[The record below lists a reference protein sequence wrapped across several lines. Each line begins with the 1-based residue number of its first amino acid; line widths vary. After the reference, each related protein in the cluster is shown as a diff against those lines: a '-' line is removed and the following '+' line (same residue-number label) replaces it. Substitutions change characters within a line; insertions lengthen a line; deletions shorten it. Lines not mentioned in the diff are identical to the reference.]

1 MTSPRGIGP
10 LTLLRRLFA
19 ARRGDVRAM
28 ADVYH
33 LRGVITFVAIFAVTI
48 GAPGVMLA
56 YYGVVGLR
64 AGTLASDAEI
74 QRRASSLAAE
84 VKRSI
89 QQQFQRTEESVYNR
103 VKTGQSVSTGLG
115 ELSSALRVVYR
126 FDEGGQ
132 LSPPLAREERAVGDD
147 QELFFFSTLNAAQ
160 RAERLGDPARAAA
173 QYLAAAR
180 EAQHPRSRAT
190 ALFHRARTLQRAGDV
205 AKAELIYRDLLETAP
220 RLREPEGF
228 RLGDLARLK
237 LGEIALQ
244 RNPAEGT
251 ALLRELVDGLLAETW
266 TIGRPGEAAVV
277 QQAIDLVA
285 GTPGHDAD
293 WIQRARG
300 RADERTQQLYWA
312 ERLLD
317 ELDSLGARGRL
328 LRNEPGKF
336 SYFRTDSAV
345 WAMTWTE
352 AEQYALAL
360 ELATVV
366 RQAEVIAASL
376 TGTDPVLVA
385 TLVPPDGTAPESTLE
400 RASLAPWLQ
409 GWSVA
414 VHPADPEALRA
425 QREEEQRRGI
435 GIIGLSVVMIVVGA
449 LLSASLVQ
457 RELDAARDKSD
468 FAAHVSHEL
477 RSPITQI
484 RLKAE
489 ALQLGLAT
497 DEASRLR
504 HYDVIVREAERLS
517 RLVDNVL
524 DFAAIERG
532 RKKYTFR
539 LGDLGATVRRAV
551 EAARVSMEMRDMTLE
566 LALPDDLP
574 VVWHD
579 PDAVSQVLTNLLS
592 NAAKYGQEA
601 RWVGVTVRATD
612 EEVQVDVADR
622 GIGIDPAEQQAIF
635 EQYYR
640 SSDPQARRRKGTG
653 IGLTI
658 VKYIM
663 EAHGGWVGVAS
674 TPGKGSIFTLHFP
687 LKTPA
692 GTVERVGA

>member
-1 MTSPRGIGP
+1 
-10 LTLLRRLFA
+10 
-19 ARRGDVRAM
+19 M

-56 YYGVVGLR
+56 YYGVAGLR
-64 AGTLASDAEI
+64 AASLAGDAET
-74 QRRASSLAAE
+74 QRRAATLAAE
-84 VKRSI
+84 VKRAI
-89 QQQFQRTEESVYNR
+89 AGQFERMEENVYNR
-103 VKTGQSVSTGLG
+103 VKTGQAVGTGLG
-115 ELSSALRVVYR
+115 ELSAALRVVYR
-126 FDEGGQ
+126 FDENGQ
-132 LSPPLAREERAVGDD
+132 FSPPFAREERDPADD
-147 QELFFFSTLNAAQ
+147 QDLFFFHTLH
-160 RAERLGDPARAAA
+160 E
-173 QYLAAAR
+173 AR
-180 EAQHPRSRAT
+180 EAERAGDLASAAHLFLAASREAHNPRFRAI
-190 ALFHRARTLQRAGDV
+190 ALFHRARALQRAGDTSR
-205 AKAELIYRDLLETAP
+205 AESLYRDLLTTTG
-220 RLREPEGF
+220 RLREPEGH

-251 ALLRELVDGLLAETW
+251 AWLRELVDSLLAETW

-277 QQAIDLVA
+277 QQALDLVA
-285 GTPGHDAD
+285 GTPARDGE
-293 WIQRARG
+293 WVQRARG
-300 RADERTQQLYWA
+300 RANERAQQLYWA
-312 ERLLD
+312 DRLLP

-336 SYFRTDSAV
+336 SYFRTETAV

-366 RQAEVIAASL
+366 RQAQLVAASL

-385 TLVPPDGTAPESTLE
+385 TLVPPDAQAREEPLE

-414 VHPADPEALRA
+414 VHPADPEVMQAERDGE
-425 QREEEQRRGI
+425 RRRGV

-489 ALQLGLAT
+489 ALQLGLAV
-497 DEASRLR
+497 DEPSRQR
-504 HYDVIVREAERLS
+504 HYDVIVRESERLS

-539 LGDLGATVRRAV
+539 LGDLGATVARAV
-551 EAARVSMEMRDMTLE
+551 EAARVSMEMREMTLE
-566 LALPDDLP
+566 LTLPDDLP

-579 PDAVSQVLTNLLS
+579 PDAISQVLTNLLS

-601 RWVGVTVRATD
+601 RWVAVAVRVGA
-612 EEVQVDVADR
+612 EEVEVDVVDR
-622 GIGIDPAEQQAIF
+622 GIGIDPSEQRAIF

-640 SSDPQARRRKGTG
+640 SSDPQAKRRKGTG

-663 EAHGGWVGVAS
+663 EAHGGWVGVLS
-674 TPGKGSIFTLHFP
+674 TPGKGSTFTLHFP

-692 GTVERVGA
+692 GTIERVGA